1 MLFKKNQ
8 LLVFLFTTIF
18 SSFTFSQITCNDT
31 PWNKALDF
39 SGGAERC
46 KQVSSESNY
55 QPLQMGGLAETVGSS
70 STAGKTSNYTVA
82 RPWATA
88 IVFKA
93 DRHNSNQHIW
103 NQGEGASDGN
113 DNIYLRLTA
122 AGSLMFG
129 WGREGDGYNEV
140 RIANQ
145 NISSSTWYGVYIT
158 STGERLSG
166 DNASAANLA
175 DIFDIR
181 IMSSADSFN
190 TVGSNLSTSSNWTST
205 GARMDRAVTGDFTIG
220 GRGSNRSFHG
230 KVASMVITTLLQN
243 DPMPTDA
250 EIKLMITDPQK
261 WEDDYKIGQ
270 GYRIPNNSYTSCCFQ
285 NDPSSGF
292 AATQIWLM
300 GDGQYDAF
308 ATIRNDVRDYFQSY
322 TPMNM
327 ISMQSN
333 DI

>member
-1 MLFKKNQ
+1 
-8 LLVFLFTTIF
+8 
-18 SSFTFSQITCNDT
+18 
-31 PWNKALDF
+31 
-39 SGGAERC
+39 
-46 KQVSSESNY
+46 
-55 QPLQMGGLAETVGSS
+55 
-70 STAGKTSNYTVA
+70 
-82 RPWATA
+82 
-88 IVFKA
+88 
-93 DRHNSNQHIW
+93 
-103 NQGEGASDGN
+103 
-113 DNIYLRLTA
+113 
-122 AGSLMFG
+122 
-129 WGREGDGYNEV
+129 
-140 RIANQ
+140 
-145 NISSSTWYGVYIT
+145 
-158 STGERLSG
+158 
-166 DNASAANLA
+166 
-175 DIFDIR
+175 
-181 IMSSADSFN
+181 
-190 TVGSNLSTSSNWTST
+190 
-205 GARMDRAVTGDFTIG
+205 MDRAVTGDFTIG

-333 DI
+333 DIETVSINGLGDTSALSAPVVTTTSATTVTGTAEAGSTVTVTDSNGDAVSYTHLTLPTILLV